1 MNEIVFESVL
11 TCPYC
16 GFAQRE
22 TMPADA
28 CQFFYEC
35 LRCHARLRPRP
46 GDCCVFCSFG
56 SVRCPPQR
64 QHDTCRRGCAP
75 AG

>member
-22 TMPADA
+22 TMPVDT

-35 LRCHARLRPRP
+35 RRCHARLRPRP

-56 SVRCPPQR
+56 SFRCPPQQ
-64 QHDTCRRGCAP
+64 QHDTCHRGCP
-75 AG
+75 SGG

>member
-1 MNEIVFESVL
+1 MNEVVFESVL

-35 LRCHARLRPRP
+35 HHCHARLRPRP

-56 SVRCPPQR
+56 SVRCPPQQ
-64 QHDTCRRGCAP
+64 QHDTYHRGCRP
-75 AG
+75 DG